1 MGIAPGLVFLV
12 KSLPYV
18 IYPSAV
24 AYGLIHAFAPDAPL
38 PAVAAALVLAHPV
51 FWFLEDT
58 YREWQIKRAAAA
70 VGAVTAPSVPSAL
83 PGGLSHMKFIRQHMN
98 SGEPST
104 TTELWA
110 EQMGTYVYQLNLQ
123 GDRRIVT
130 LEPDH
135 VKAILATKFEDFD
148 KGPFNYDVLHSLLGN
163 GVFNADGEMWKF
175 HRSMTRPFFNKEK
188 IAHFDI
194 FDRHADDL
202 LRKVKT
208 RLAEGFPIDFQD
220 MIARFTLDSA
230 TEFLFG
236 YDINSS
242 GAGLPYPEYA
252 KERNPETF
260 TKHPSNVFVKAFAEG
275 QELTVHRYRAGSA
288 WRLVEFFS
296 DSVNPR
302 REVVNDYVKMI
313 LNDPEFQKAAQA
325 TEKGNAADSAS
336 LLHHLVSY
344 TKDPKVL
351 TDEIINLLVAGR
363 DTTMGTLSFGVY
375 KLTAH
380 PEIAQRLRE
389 EVLEVVGPNRRPTY
403 EDVRDM
409 KYLRAFLNEVLRL
422 YPVVPNNSRA
432 ANKDTTLPFK
442 DKDRA
447 PIFVPKGTRCSYS
460 SYLIHR
466 RKDLWGPTAGVFDPD
481 RFLDERHA
489 KYLVHNPYIFIPF
502 NAGPRICLGQ
512 QFAYNEMS
520 FFLIRLLQNFE
531 AFELA
536 REAQPKSSFKPEG
549 APKKLDAEDEELMFA
564 SHLTMSVKDGL
575 WVHMREAPVA

>member
-1 MGIAPGLVFLV
+1 MGVPPGLVFLV
-12 KSLPYV
+12 KSLPHV

-24 AYGLIHAFAPDAPL
+24 AYGLLQAFAPDAP
-38 PAVAAALVLAHPV
+38 PAAVAAALLLAHPIS
-51 FWFLEDT
+51 WFIEDT
-58 YREWQIKRAAAA
+58 YQQWRIRRAAAA
-70 VGAVTAPSVPSAL
+70 LGAELAPSVPSAL
-83 PGGLSHMKFIRQHMN
+83 PRGLSHMKFMRQHMH

-104 TTELWA
+104 SLEKWA
-110 EQMGTYVYQLNLQ
+110 EQMGSNVFEVNVQ

-135 VKAILATKFEDFD
+135 IKAILATKFEDFD
-148 KGPFNYDVLHSLLGN
+148 KGPFNYDTLHSLLGN

-202 LRKVKT
+202 LRKVKA

-242 GAGLPYPEYA
+242 GAGLPYPEHA
-252 KERNPETF
+252 KDRNTEEF
-260 TKHPSNVFVKAFAEG
+260 TKHPSNTFVKAFAEG
-275 QELTVHRYRAGSA
+275 QELTVNRFRSGSA
-288 WRLVEFFS
+288 WRVVEFFS
-296 DSVNPR
+296 DIVAPR

-313 LNDPEFQKAAQA
+313 LADPEFQKAAQA
-325 TEKGNAADSAS
+325 TEQGKASESAS
-336 LLHHLVSY
+336 LLHHLVSF

-375 KLTAH
+375 KLTTH

-389 EVLEVVGPNRRPTY
+389 EVLEFVGPTRRPTY

-422 YPVVPNNSRA
+422 YPIVPNNSRA

-447 PIFVPKGTRCSYS
+447 PIFVPKGTRCAYS
-460 SYLIHR
+460 SFLIHR
-466 RKDLWGPTAGVFDPD
+466 RKDLWGPDALKFDPD
-481 RFLDERHA
+481 RFLDERNK
-489 KYLVHNPYIFIPF
+489 KYLMNNPYIFIPF

-520 FFLIRLLQNFE
+520 FFLIRLLQNFD
-531 AFELA
+531 AFALA
-536 REAQPKSSFKPEG
+536 RDAQPAESLRPEG
-549 APKKLDAEDEELMFA
+549 APKQDAEEEQLLFA

-575 WVHMREAPVA
+575 WVHMREAPGA